1 MTCVDYKFMEKGD
14 DYVVQVEATF
24 DQEETND
31 GYLRFCIVISG
42 SEYKLTDYCCDLTYA
57 SGIGHEG
64 EDTLA
69 NFITLFSNS
78 TGTVEEKAKKA
89 VDLLFDLFF
98 EDF

>member
-1 MTCVDYKFMEKGD
+1 MACVEYKFTKKED

-24 DQEETND
+24 DQDGSND

-42 SEYKLTDYCCDLTYA
+42 SDYKLTEYCCDLTY
-57 SGIGHEG
+57 SMGMGHEA
-64 EDTLA
+64 EDTLE
-69 NFITLFSNS
+69 NFIFLFSNN

-89 VDLLFDLFF
+89 VDLFF